1 MEMLEIIHNNCRR
14 IKENKRLQEQ
24 QKIIKEQQ
32 REKYNKRM
40 CILLSVTLVIG
51 LIAQI
56 IIVNL

>member
-24 QKIIKEQQ
+24 QRLIKQQQ

-40 CILLSVTLVIG
+40 CILLSISLVIG